1 MPVTVIVLAAGQGR
15 RMNSALP
22 KVLQPLA
29 GRPMLAHALA
39 SARELEP
46 AAIRIVYGH
55 GGDQVRAAFPH
66 DGLDWCL
73 QAEQLGTGHAVA
85 QGLPDVPDGHQV
97 LVLCGD
103 VPLVRASTVA
113 PLLESVQNGRLGLLT
128 VELENPQGYGR
139 VLRDA
144 QGAVTR
150 IVEERDASDEER
162 RVREVNTGI
171 IAAEAG
177 RLRQWLGRITNDNAQ
192 GEYYLTDV
200 IALAI
205 ADGVAVEAVRC
216 ADPLEVQG
224 INDRVQLAAAERA
237 LQRRRAAELL
247 AAGVTLADPERVD
260 VRGTL
265 SVGRDVFIDVGAVF
279 EGAVE
284 LGDGVRIGPY
294 AVIADSVLGAGSVVH
309 SHTVMHGIRA
319 GEKCEIGPFARLRPG
334 AALADRVKA
343 GNFVEI
349 KNSAIAPGSK
359 VNHLTYVGDATVGTN
374 VNIGAGTITCNYDG
388 ANKHRTVIGDNVFVG
403 SGVMLVAPV
412 EIGDGATIGAG
423 STITKDTPPGKL
435 TLARSRQATVD
446 GWQRPRKNKP
456 GERH

>member
-15 RMNSALP
+15 RMNSALA

-55 GGDQVRAAFPH
+55 GGDRVRAAFPQG
-66 DGLDWCL
+66 DLDWCL

-85 QGLPDVPDGHQV
+85 QGLSDVPDGHHV

-103 VPLVRASTVA
+103 VPLVRAATVA
-113 PLLESVQNGRLGLLT
+113 PLLESARRGRLGLLT
-128 VELENPQGYGR
+128 VELENPRGYGR
-139 VLRDA
+139 VLRDGR
-144 QGAVTR
+144 GAVTR
-150 IVEERDASDEER
+150 IVEERDANDEER

-177 RLRQWLGRITNDNAQ
+177 RLRQWLGRVTNDNAQ

-205 ADGVAVEAVRC
+205 ADGVAVDAIAC

-294 AVIADSVLGAGSVVH
+294 AVIADSVLGAASVVH
-309 SHTVMHGIRA
+309 S
-319 GEKCEIGPFARLRPG
+319 
-334 AALADRVKA
+334 
-343 GNFVEI
+343 
-349 KNSAIAPGSK
+349 
-359 VNHLTYVGDATVGTN
+359 LT
-374 VNIGAGTITCNYDG
+374 
-388 ANKHRTVIGDNVFVG
+388 
-403 SGVMLVAPV
+403 
-412 EIGDGATIGAG
+412 
-423 STITKDTPPGKL
+423 
-435 TLARSRQATVD
+435 
-446 GWQRPRKNKP
+446 
-456 GERH
+456 